1 MTNHGDSDI
10 HSKDRSEFNWLKR
23 FSAGAITG
31 TSSFIM
37 SSLCAHR
44 AIPQRKQLCMSD
56 TNEEQIPQ
64 SDAAAA
70 TTPASESAASEI
82 QEPPTSFGG
91 IFRKLGPGLIIAAS
105 IVGSGELIATT
116 KTGAQAGISLL
127 WLIVVGCVIKVFVQ
141 IELGRVAISQ
151 GETTLTSLNRI
162 PGPRLVVSWII
173 WYWLIM
179 MIVGFGQLGGIIGG
193 VGQAMA
199 LARPL
204 TGDYVEAIKYP
215 SETEL
220 KRYIAWD
227 DDSKNHGGAELA
239 MLSPE
244 QQNRV
249 TRAQA
254 VIASRLTKLDED
266 APGRADKTV
275 QLVRSLIE
283 KEKVA
288 KGKEVAGEEFNKNE
302 VLGAEKSAVNAA
314 LTPWTWDDKYWSVV
328 VAIMTIVLL
337 VRGKYGLIQNV
348 STFLVVGFTFITIGN
363 VMALQFKPEF
373 AMTAGE
379 IFSGLMPLLP
389 DAGVAPPGL
398 PYWELKQPLATALA
412 TFGIIGVGATELVAY
427 PYWCIE
433 KGYAKYTGPK
443 TNDEGWYRRAN
454 GWINVMRWDSFA
466 SMLIYTVATLA
477 FFFMGVAVMYQNG
490 LDPEGMRMVSTL
502 LEQYVPVFGEYAK
515 WLFLVGA
522 IAVLYSTYLV
532 ANAAWTRLYTDA
544 FKVYGLMS
552 RDNEKAHNQSILIL
566 AIVLPLIS
574 MGLWC
579 SGINPVKLVLLSGL
593 MQAIM
598 LPMLGFAALWF
609 RFTKTDEQIR
619 PGKVWDGFLILSCVG
634 LLIAGAW
641 GVYSKL

>member
-1 MTNHGDSDI
+1 
-10 HSKDRSEFNWLKR
+10 
-23 FSAGAITG
+23 
-31 TSSFIM
+31 
-37 SSLCAHR
+37 
-44 AIPQRKQLCMSD
+44 MSD
-56 TNEEQIPQ
+56 SNEDQVPQ
-64 SDAAAA
+64 NDGATP
-70 TTPASESAASEI
+70 TTPDTTSVNSDI

-151 GETTLTSLNRI
+151 GETTLTSLNRV

-215 SETEL
+215 SEAEL

-227 DDSKNHGGAELA
+227 DDQTNNRGDRLGELS
-239 MLSPE
+239 LE
-244 QQNRV
+244 QQKRV
-249 TRAQA
+249 TRAQD
-254 VIASRLTKLDED
+254 VIETRLAKLNQDS
-266 APGRADKTV
+266 PGRAEKTL
-275 QLVRSLIE
+275 QLVRNLIE
-283 KEKVA
+283 REKDAKAKED
-288 KGKEVAGEEFNKNE
+288 AGEEFNKNDI
-302 VLGAEKSAVNAA
+302 LGVEKAAVKKT
-314 LTPWTWDDKYWSVV
+314 LKPWTWDDKYWSVV
-328 VAIMTIVLL
+328 VAVMTIVLL

-363 VMALQFKPEF
+363 VLALQFKPEF
-373 AMTAGE
+373 AMSAGE
-379 IFSGLMPLLP
+379 IFAGLMPLLP
-389 DAGVAPPGL
+389 EAGVKPPDL

-433 KGYAKYTGPK
+433 KGYARYTGPK
-443 TNDEGWYRRAN
+443 TNDEAWYRRAN
-454 GWINVMRWDSFA
+454 GWINVMKWDAFA
-466 SMLIYTVATLA
+466 SMLIYTIATLA

-502 LEQYVPVFGEYAK
+502 LEQYVPVFGDYAK

-532 ANAAWTRLYTDA
+532 ANAAWTRVYTDA
-544 FKVYGLMS
+544 FKVFGLMS
-552 RDNEKAHNQSILIL
+552 RDNEKSHNQSILVL

-574 MGLWC
+574 MSLWC

-609 RFTKTDEQIR
+609 RFTKTEKPIR
-619 PGKVWDGFLILSCVG
+619 PGRAWDGCLIISCIG

>member
-1 MTNHGDSDI
+1 
-10 HSKDRSEFNWLKR
+10 
-23 FSAGAITG
+23 
-31 TSSFIM
+31 
-37 SSLCAHR
+37 
-44 AIPQRKQLCMSD
+44 MSD
-56 TNEEQIPQ
+56 SNEDQVPQ
-64 SDAAAA
+64 NDGATP
-70 TTPASESAASEI
+70 TTPDSTSVNSDI

-162 PGPRLVVSWII
+162 PGPRLGVSWII

-193 VGQAMA
+193 VGQALA

-204 TGDYVEAIKYP
+204 TGDYVEAIKFP
-215 SETEL
+215 SESDL

-227 DDSKNHGGAELA
+227 DEKKHHNNDFLA
-239 MLSPE
+239 TLSPD
-244 QQNRV
+244 QQRRV
-249 TRAQA
+249 TRAQE
-254 VIASRLTKLDED
+254 VIETRLTNLDD
-266 APGRADKTV
+266 GAPGRASETV
-275 QLVRSLIE
+275 QLVRALIE
-283 KEKVA
+283 KEREA
-288 KGKEVAGEEFNKNE
+288 KAKDGTDKDFDKGVFLK
-302 VLGAEKSAVNAA
+302 AEKSAVKAV
-314 LTPWTWDDKYWSVV
+314 LTPWTWDDKYWSIV
-328 VAIMTIVLL
+328 VAVMTIVLL

-363 VMALQFKPEF
+363 VVALQFKPEF

-379 IFSGLMPLLP
+379 IFAGLMPLLP
-389 DAGVAPPGL
+389 DAGVKPPGL

-579 SGINPVKLVLLSGL
+579 SGINPVQLVLLSGL

-609 RFTKTDEQIR
+609 RFTKTEKPIR
-619 PGKVWDGFLILSCVG
+619 PGRAWDGCLIISCIG

>member
-1 MTNHGDSDI
+1 
-10 HSKDRSEFNWLKR
+10 
-23 FSAGAITG
+23 
-31 TSSFIM
+31 
-37 SSLCAHR
+37 
-44 AIPQRKQLCMSD
+44 MSD
-56 TNEEQIPQ
+56 SNEDQVPQ
-64 SDAAAA
+64 NDGATP
-70 TTPASESAASEI
+70 TTPDSTSVNSDI

-151 GETTLTSLNRI
+151 GETTLTSLNRV

-215 SETEL
+215 SEAEL

-227 DDSKNHGGAELA
+227 DDQTNNRGDRLGELS
-239 MLSPE
+239 LE
-244 QQNRV
+244 QQKRV
-249 TRAQA
+249 TRAQD
-254 VIASRLTKLDED
+254 VIETRLAKLNQDS
-266 APGRADKTV
+266 PGRAEKTL
-275 QLVRSLIE
+275 QLVRNLIE
-283 KEKVA
+283 REKDAKAKED
-288 KGKEVAGEEFNKNE
+288 AGEEFNKNDI
-302 VLGAEKSAVNAA
+302 LGVEKAAVKKT
-314 LTPWTWDDKYWSVV
+314 LKPWTWDDKYWSVV
-328 VAIMTIVLL
+328 VAVMTIVLL

-363 VMALQFKPEF
+363 VLALQFKPEF
-373 AMTAGE
+373 AMSAGE
-379 IFSGLMPLLP
+379 IFAGLMQLLP
-389 DAGVAPPGL
+389 EAGVKPPDL

-433 KGYAKYTGPK
+433 KGYARYTGPK
-443 TNDEGWYRRAN
+443 TNDEAWYRRAN
-454 GWINVMRWDSFA
+454 GWINVMKWDAFA
-466 SMLIYTVATLA
+466 SMLIYTIATLA

-502 LEQYVPVFGEYAK
+502 LEQYVPVFGDYAK

-532 ANAAWTRLYTDA
+532 ANAAWTRVYTDA
-544 FKVYGLMS
+544 FKVFGLMS
-552 RDNEKAHNQSILIL
+552 RDNEKSHNQSILVL

-574 MGLWC
+574 MSLWC

-609 RFTKTDEQIR
+609 RFTKTEKPIR
-619 PGKVWDGFLILSCVG
+619 PGRAWDGCLIISCIG

>member
-1 MTNHGDSDI
+1 
-10 HSKDRSEFNWLKR
+10 
-23 FSAGAITG
+23 
-31 TSSFIM
+31 
-37 SSLCAHR
+37 
-44 AIPQRKQLCMSD
+44 MSD

-64 SDAAAA
+64 NDDA
-70 TTPASESAASEI
+70 TTTTAEATTESSDI

-162 PGPRLVVSWII
+162 PGPRLGVSWIV

-193 VGQAMA
+193 VGQALA

-204 TGDYVEAIKYP
+204 TGDYVEAIKFP
-215 SETEL
+215 SESDL

-227 DDSKNHGGAELA
+227 DEKKNHNNDFLA
-239 MLSPE
+239 TLSPD
-244 QQNRV
+244 QQKRV
-249 TRAQA
+249 TRAQE
-254 VIASRLTKLDED
+254 VIETRLTNLDD
-266 APGRADKTV
+266 GAPGRAAETV
-275 QLVRSLIE
+275 QLVRALIE
-283 KEKVA
+283 KEREAKVKEGTDEDFD
-288 KGKEVAGEEFNKNE
+288 KGAFLKT
-302 VLGAEKSAVNAA
+302 EKSAVKEV

-328 VAIMTIVLL
+328 VAVMTIVLL

-363 VMALQFKPEF
+363 VMSLQFKPEF

-515 WLFLVGA
+515 WLFLIGA

-609 RFTKTDEQIR
+609 RFTKTEEPIR
-619 PGKVWDGFLILSCVG
+619 PGKVWDGCLILSCVG

>member
-1 MTNHGDSDI
+1 
-10 HSKDRSEFNWLKR
+10 
-23 FSAGAITG
+23 
-31 TSSFIM
+31 
-37 SSLCAHR
+37 
-44 AIPQRKQLCMSD
+44 MSD
-56 TNEEQIPQ
+56 PNKEQTPQDDEASTNTVDSVNAPN
-64 SDAAAA
+64 
-70 TTPASESAASEI
+70 SEI

-91 IFRKLGPGLIIAAS
+91 ILRKLGPGLIIAAS

-204 TGDYVEAIKYP
+204 TGDYVEAIKFP

-220 KRYIAWD
+220 KRYIAWND
-227 DDSKNHGGAELA
+227 DKITDDGVELA
-239 MLSPE
+239 MLAE
-244 QQNRV
+244 DQQKRV
-249 TRAQA
+249 TRAQEA
-254 VIASRLTKLDED
+254 IESRLTKLDEGE
-266 APGRADKTV
+266 PGRAAGTV
-275 QLVRSLIE
+275 QLVRNLIA
-283 KEKVA
+283 KERIA
-288 KGKEVAGEEFNKNE
+288 RAKEVAGEEFDRIA
-302 VLGAEKSAVNAA
+302 LLDAEKSAVKAV
-314 LTPWTWDDKYWSVV
+314 LTPRTWDDKYWSVV
-328 VAIMTIVLL
+328 VAVLTIVLL

-363 VMALQFKPEF
+363 VIALQFKPEF
-373 AMTAGE
+373 AMSAGE
-379 IFSGLMPLLP
+379 IFAGLVPLLP
-389 DAGVAPPGL
+389 DAGIAPPGL
-398 PYWELKQPLATALA
+398 PYWEMKQPLATALA

-443 TNDEGWYRRAN
+443 TSDAAWYRRAN
-454 GWINVMRWDSFA
+454 GWIRVMKWDAFA

-532 ANAAWTRLYTDA
+532 ANAAWTRVYTDA
-544 FKVYGLMS
+544 FKVFGLMS
-552 RDNEKAHNQSILIL
+552 RSNERSHNRSILVL

-593 MQAIM
+593 MQSIM

-609 RFTKTDEQIR
+609 RFTKTEEAIR
-619 PGKVWDGFLILSCVG
+619 PGRAWDGCLIISCIG

-641 GVYSKL
+641 GVYSTL

>member
-1 MTNHGDSDI
+1 
-10 HSKDRSEFNWLKR
+10 
-23 FSAGAITG
+23 
-31 TSSFIM
+31 
-37 SSLCAHR
+37 
-44 AIPQRKQLCMSD
+44 MSD
-56 TNEEQIPQ
+56 SNEEQIPQ
-64 SDAAAA
+64 NDDAAPA
-70 TTPASESAASEI
+70 TPDGASASSEI

-179 MIVGFGQLGGIIGG
+179 MLVGFGQLGGIIGG

-215 SETEL
+215 SEAEL

-227 DDSKNHGGAELA
+227 DETKNHGNARLEE
-239 MLSPE
+239 LSPE
-244 QQNRV
+244 QQKRV
-249 TRAQA
+249 TRAQE
-254 VIASRLTKLDED
+254 VIESRLEKLDED
-266 APGRADKTV
+266 VPGRADKTV
-275 QLVRSLIE
+275 QLVRRLIE

-288 KGKEVAGEEFNKNE
+288 RAKEDAGEEFNKDD
-302 VLGAEKSAVNAA
+302 VLGVEKAAVKAA

-373 AMTAGE
+373 AMSAGE
-379 IFSGLMPLLP
+379 IFAGLIPLLP
-389 DAGVAPPGL
+389 ETGVAPPGL
-398 PYWELKQPLATALA
+398 PYWEMKQPLATALA

-443 TNDEGWYRRAN
+443 TNDEAWYRRAN
-454 GWINVMRWDSFA
+454 GWIHVMKWDAFA
-466 SMLIYTVATLA
+466 SMLIYTIATLA

-532 ANAAWTRLYTDA
+532 ANAAWTRVYTDA

-552 RDNEKAHNQSILIL
+552 RDNEKAHNQSIRIL

-574 MGLWC
+574 MSLWC

-609 RFTKTDEQIR
+609 RFTKTEEPIR
-619 PGKVWDGFLILSCVG
+619 PGRVWDGCLILSCVG

>member
-1 MTNHGDSDI
+1 MT
-10 HSKDRSEFNWLKR
+10 
-23 FSAGAITG
+23 
-31 TSSFIM
+31 
-37 SSLCAHR
+37 
-44 AIPQRKQLCMSD
+44 D

-64 SDAAAA
+64 NDDAA
-70 TTPASESAASEI
+70 TTPAEATTGNSDI

-162 PGPRLVVSWII
+162 PGPRLGVSWII

-193 VGQAMA
+193 VGQALA

-204 TGDYVEAIKYP
+204 TGDYVEAIKFP
-215 SETEL
+215 SESDL

-227 DDSKNHGGAELA
+227 DEKENHNNDFLA
-239 MLSPE
+239 TLSPD
-244 QQNRV
+244 QQKRV
-249 TRAQA
+249 TRAQE
-254 VIASRLTKLDED
+254 VIETRLTNLDD
-266 APGRADKTV
+266 GSPGRAAETV
-275 QLVRSLIE
+275 QLVRALIE
-283 KEKVA
+283 KEREA
-288 KGKEVAGEEFNKNE
+288 KAKEGTDEEFDKGE
-302 VLGAEKSAVNAA
+302 FLRTEKSAVIAV
-314 LTPWTWDDKYWSVV
+314 LTPWTRDDKYWSVV
-328 VAIMTIVLL
+328 VAVMTIVLL

-443 TNDEGWYRRAN
+443 TDDEGWYRRAN

-609 RFTKTDEQIR
+609 RFTKTDEPIR
-619 PGKVWDGFLILSCVG
+619 PGKVWDGCLILSCVG

>member
-1 MTNHGDSDI
+1 MSDSNEDP
-10 HSKDRSEFNWLKR
+10 
-23 FSAGAITG
+23 
-31 TSSFIM
+31 
-37 SSLCAHR
+37 
-44 AIPQRKQLCMSD
+44 IPQDDAETTVNNGSD
-56 TNEEQIPQ
+56 
-64 SDAAAA
+64 
-70 TTPASESAASEI
+70 SEVSSEI
-82 QEPPTSFGG
+82 LEPPTSFGG

-127 WLIVVGCVIKVFVQ
+127 WLVIVGCIIKVFVQ
-141 IELGRVAISQ
+141 VELGRVAISQ

-162 PGPRLVVSWII
+162 PGPRLRVSWIV

-179 MIVGFGQLGGIIGG
+179 MIIGFGQLGGIIGG
-193 VGQAMA
+193 VGQALA

-215 SETEL
+215 SEAEL
-220 KRYIAWD
+220 KRYIAWED
-227 DDSKNHGGAELA
+227 DRTNDEGVELA
-239 MLSPE
+239 MLSE
-244 QQNRV
+244 QQQKRV
-249 TRAQA
+249 IRAQE
-254 VIASRLTKLDED
+254 VIADRLKKLD
-266 APGRADKTV
+266 AGNPGRADKTLT
-275 QLVRSLIE
+275 LVRDLIE
-283 KEKVA
+283 KEREA
-288 KGKEVAGEEFNKNE
+288 KSKEDAGE
-302 VLGAEKSAVNAA
+302 VSDLATVIAAEKSAVKAT

-328 VAIMTIVLL
+328 VAVLTIVLL

-348 STFLVVGFTFITIGN
+348 STFLVVAFTFITIGN

-373 AMTAGE
+373 AMSAGE
-379 IFSGLMPLLP
+379 IFAGLMPLLP
-389 DAGVAPPGL
+389 DTGVAPPGL

-454 GWINVMRWDSFA
+454 GWIHVMKWDAFA
-466 SMLIYTVATLA
+466 SMVIYTIATLA

-532 ANAAWTRLYTDA
+532 ANAAWTRVYTDA
-544 FKVYGLMS
+544 FKVFGLMS
-552 RDNEKAHNQSILIL
+552 RDNERSHNQSILAL

-609 RFTKTDEQIR
+609 RFTKTDEPIR
-619 PGKVWDGFLILSCVG
+619 PGRLWDGCLILSCIG

>member
-1 MTNHGDSDI
+1 
-10 HSKDRSEFNWLKR
+10 
-23 FSAGAITG
+23 
-31 TSSFIM
+31 
-37 SSLCAHR
+37 
-44 AIPQRKQLCMSD
+44 
-56 TNEEQIPQ
+56 
-64 SDAAAA
+64 AA
-70 TTPASESAASEI
+70 E
-82 QEPPTSFGG
+82 
-91 IFRKLGPGLIIAAS
+91 
-105 IVGSGELIATT
+105 
-116 KTGAQAGISLL
+116 
-127 WLIVVGCVIKVFVQ
+127 
-141 IELGRVAISQ
+141 
-151 GETTLTSLNRI
+151 
-162 PGPRLVVSWII
+162 
-173 WYWLIM
+173 
-179 MIVGFGQLGGIIGG
+179 
-193 VGQAMA
+193 
-199 LARPL
+199 
-204 TGDYVEAIKYP
+204 
-215 SETEL
+215 
-220 KRYIAWD
+220 
-227 DDSKNHGGAELA
+227 
-239 MLSPE
+239 
-244 QQNRV
+244 
-249 TRAQA
+249 
-254 VIASRLTKLDED
+254 
-266 APGRADKTV
+266 TV
-275 QLVRSLIE
+275 QLVRALIE
-283 KEKVA
+283 KEREA
-288 KGKEVAGEEFNKNE
+288 KAKEGTDEEFDKGE
-302 VLGAEKSAVNAA
+302 FLRTEKSAVKAV

-328 VAIMTIVLL
+328 VAVMTIVLL

-443 TNDEGWYRRAN
+443 TDDEGWYRRAN

-609 RFTKTDEQIR
+609 RFTKTDEPIR
-619 PGKVWDGFLILSCVG
+619 PGKVWDGCLILSCVG

-641 GVYSKL
+641 GVYGKL

>member
-1 MTNHGDSDI
+1 
-10 HSKDRSEFNWLKR
+10 
-23 FSAGAITG
+23 
-31 TSSFIM
+31 
-37 SSLCAHR
+37 
-44 AIPQRKQLCMSD
+44 MSD

-64 SDAAAA
+64 DDGAAPTTAGTTTAETRTENSD
-70 TTPASESAASEI
+70 I

-127 WLIVVGCVIKVFVQ
+127 WLVIVGCVIKVFVQ
-141 IELGRVAISQ
+141 VELGRVAISQ

-162 PGPRLVVSWII
+162 PGPRLGVSWII

-179 MIVGFGQLGGIIGG
+179 MLVGFGQLGGIIGG
-193 VGQAMA
+193 VGQALA

-204 TGDYVEAIKYP
+204 TGDYVEAIRYP
-215 SETEL
+215 SESEL

-227 DDSKNHGGAELA
+227 DEKQNHDNGFLA
-239 MLSPE
+239 TLPPE

-249 TRAQA
+249 TRAQE
-254 VIASRLTKLDED
+254 VIESRLSKLDEGS
-266 APGRADKTV
+266 PGRAAETV
-275 QLVRSLIE
+275 QLVRALIE
-283 KEKVA
+283 KEREAKAREDAGEKFDKVA
-288 KGKEVAGEEFNKNE
+288 LLK
-302 VLGAEKSAVNAA
+302 AEKSAVKAV
-314 LTPWTWDDKYWSVV
+314 LTPQTWDDKYWSVV
-328 VAIMTIVLL
+328 VAVMKIVLL
-337 VRGKYGLIQNV
+337 VRGRYGLIQNV

-363 VMALQFKPEF
+363 VVALQFKPEF
-373 AMTAGE
+373 AMSAGE
-379 IFSGLMPLLP
+379 IFAGLIPLLP
-389 DAGVAPPGL
+389 DVGVEPPGL

-443 TNDEGWYRRAN
+443 TNDAGWYRRAN
-454 GWINVMRWDSFA
+454 GWINVMKWDAFA
-466 SMLIYTVATLA
+466 SMLIYTIATLA

-532 ANAAWTRLYTDA
+532 ANAAWTRVYTDA

-593 MQAIM
+593 MQAII

-609 RFTKTDEQIR
+609 R
-619 PGKVWDGFLILSCVG
+619 
-634 LLIAGAW
+634 
-641 GVYSKL
+641 

>member
-1 MTNHGDSDI
+1 
-10 HSKDRSEFNWLKR
+10 
-23 FSAGAITG
+23 
-31 TSSFIM
+31 
-37 SSLCAHR
+37 
-44 AIPQRKQLCMSD
+44 MSD

-64 SDAAAA
+64 NDDAT
-70 TTPASESAASEI
+70 TTPAEATTENSDI

-193 VGQAMA
+193 VGQALA

-204 TGDYVEAIKYP
+204 TGDYVEAIKFP
-215 SETEL
+215 SESDL

-227 DDSKNHGGAELA
+227 DEQKNHDGLF
-239 MLSPE
+239 LSTLKE
-244 QQNRV
+244 EHQKRV
-249 TRAQA
+249 VRAQE
-254 VIASRLTKLDED
+254 VIQTRLDKLDKSKAGLADETLSLVRNLIDKEREAKAKED
-266 APGRADKTV
+266 AGEDFDKDA
-275 QLVRSLIE
+275 LLKS
-283 KEKVA
+283 
-288 KGKEVAGEEFNKNE
+288 
-302 VLGAEKSAVNAA
+302 EKSAVKAV

-328 VAIMTIVLL
+328 VAVMTIVLL
-337 VRGKYGLIQNV
+337 IRGKYGLIQNV
-348 STFLVVGFTFITIGN
+348 STLLVVGFTFITIGN

-398 PYWELKQPLATALA
+398 PYWELKPALATALA

-443 TNDEGWYRRAN
+443 TDDEGWYRRAN

-609 RFTKTDEQIR
+609 RFTKTDEPIR
-619 PGKVWDGFLILSCVG
+619 PGRVWDGCLILSCIG
-634 LLIAGAW
+634 LLIAGVW
-641 GVYSKL
+641 GVYSRL

>member
-1 MTNHGDSDI
+1 
-10 HSKDRSEFNWLKR
+10 
-23 FSAGAITG
+23 
-31 TSSFIM
+31 
-37 SSLCAHR
+37 
-44 AIPQRKQLCMSD
+44 MSD
-56 TNEEQIPQ
+56 SNEDQVPQ
-64 SDAAAA
+64 NDGATP
-70 TTPASESAASEI
+70 TTPDSTSVNSDI

-151 GETTLTSLNRI
+151 GETTLTSLNRV

-215 SETEL
+215 SEAEL

-227 DDSKNHGGAELA
+227 DDQTNNRGDRLGE
-239 MLSPE
+239 LSPE
-244 QQNRV
+244 QQKRV
-249 TRAQA
+249 TRAQD
-254 VIASRLTKLDED
+254 VIETRLAKLNQDS
-266 APGRADKTV
+266 PGRAEKTL
-275 QLVRSLIE
+275 QLVRNLIE
-283 KEKVA
+283 REKDAKAKED
-288 KGKEVAGEEFNKNE
+288 AGEEFNKNDI
-302 VLGAEKSAVNAA
+302 LGVEKAAVKKT
-314 LTPWTWDDKYWSVV
+314 LKPWTWDDKYWSVV
-328 VAIMTIVLL
+328 VAVMTIVLL

-363 VMALQFKPEF
+363 VLALQFKPEF
-373 AMTAGE
+373 AMSAGE
-379 IFSGLMPLLP
+379 IFAGLMPLLP
-389 DAGVAPPGL
+389 EAGVKPPDL

-433 KGYAKYTGPK
+433 KGYARYTGPK
-443 TNDEGWYRRAN
+443 TNDEAWYRRAN
-454 GWINVMRWDSFA
+454 GWINVMKWDAFA
-466 SMLIYTVATLA
+466 SMLIYTIATLA

-502 LEQYVPVFGEYAK
+502 LEQYVPVFGDYAK

-532 ANAAWTRLYTDA
+532 ANAAWTRVYTDA
-544 FKVYGLMS
+544 FKVFGLMS
-552 RDNEKAHNQSILIL
+552 RDNEKSHNQSILVL

-574 MGLWC
+574 MSLWC

-609 RFTKTDEQIR
+609 RFTKTEKPIR
-619 PGKVWDGFLILSCVG
+619 PGRAWDGCLIISCIG

>member
-1 MTNHGDSDI
+1 MT
-10 HSKDRSEFNWLKR
+10 
-23 FSAGAITG
+23 
-31 TSSFIM
+31 
-37 SSLCAHR
+37 
-44 AIPQRKQLCMSD
+44 D

-64 SDAAAA
+64 NDDAA
-70 TTPASESAASEI
+70 TTPAEATTGNSDI

-162 PGPRLVVSWII
+162 PGPRLGVSWII

-193 VGQAMA
+193 VGQALA

-204 TGDYVEAIKYP
+204 TGDYVEAIKFP
-215 SETEL
+215 SESDL

-227 DDSKNHGGAELA
+227 DEKENHNNDFLA
-239 MLSPE
+239 TLSPD
-244 QQNRV
+244 QQKRV
-249 TRAQA
+249 TRAQE
-254 VIASRLTKLDED
+254 VIETRLTNLDD
-266 APGRADKTV
+266 GSPGRAAETV
-275 QLVRSLIE
+275 QLVRALIE
-283 KEKVA
+283 KEREA
-288 KGKEVAGEEFNKNE
+288 KAKEGTDEEFDKGE
-302 VLGAEKSAVNAA
+302 FLRTEKSAVKAV

-328 VAIMTIVLL
+328 VAVMTIVLL

-443 TNDEGWYRRAN
+443 TDDEGWYRRAN

-609 RFTKTDEQIR
+609 RFTKTDEPIR
-619 PGKVWDGFLILSCVG
+619 PGKVWDGCLILSCVG
-634 LLIAGAW
+634 LLIAGSW

>member
-1 MTNHGDSDI
+1 
-10 HSKDRSEFNWLKR
+10 
-23 FSAGAITG
+23 
-31 TSSFIM
+31 
-37 SSLCAHR
+37 
-44 AIPQRKQLCMSD
+44 MSD
-56 TNEEQIPQ
+56 TNEEQTPQ
-64 SDAAAA
+64 DDDAAVESPNTE
-70 TTPASESAASEI
+70 TTNSDI

-162 PGPRLVVSWII
+162 PGPRLGVSWII

-193 VGQAMA
+193 VGQALA

-215 SETEL
+215 SETDL

-227 DDSKNHGGAELA
+227 DEEKNHNNDFHATLA
-239 MLSPE
+239 PD
-244 QQNRV
+244 QQKRV
-249 TRAQA
+249 TRAQE
-254 VIASRLTKLDED
+254 VIKTRLTNLDD
-266 APGRADKTV
+266 GSPGRAAETV
-275 QLVRSLIE
+275 QLVRALID
-283 KEKVA
+283 KEREA
-288 KGKEVAGEEFNKNE
+288 KAKEDAGDDFDKGAF
-302 VLGAEKSAVNAA
+302 LKAEKSAVKDV
-314 LTPWTWDDKYWSVV
+314 LTPWTWDDKYWSIA

-379 IFSGLMPLLP
+379 IFAGLMPLLP
-389 DAGVAPPGL
+389 EAGVAPPGL

-443 TNDEGWYRRAN
+443 TNDEAWYRRAN

-466 SMLIYTVATLA
+466 SMLIYTIATLA

-552 RDNEKAHNQSILIL
+552 RDNEKAHNQSILVL

-609 RFTKTDEQIR
+609 RFTKTDEPIR

>member
-1 MTNHGDSDI
+1 
-10 HSKDRSEFNWLKR
+10 
-23 FSAGAITG
+23 
-31 TSSFIM
+31 
-37 SSLCAHR
+37 
-44 AIPQRKQLCMSD
+44 MSD
-56 TNEEQIPQ
+56 PNEEQIPQ
-64 SDAAAA
+64 NDDVATPTAETTTENSD
-70 TTPASESAASEI
+70 I

-162 PGPRLVVSWII
+162 PGPRLGVSWIV

-193 VGQAMA
+193 VGQALA

-204 TGDYVEAIKYP
+204 TGDYVEAIKFP
-215 SETEL
+215 SESDL

-227 DDSKNHGGAELA
+227 DEKKNHNNDFHAT
-239 MLSPE
+239 LSPD
-244 QQNRV
+244 QQKRV
-249 TRAQA
+249 TRAQE
-254 VIASRLTKLDED
+254 VIETRLAKLDD
-266 APGRADKTV
+266 GSPGRAAETV
-275 QLVRSLIE
+275 QLVRNLIE
-283 KEKVA
+283 KEREAKV
-288 KGKEVAGEEFNKNE
+288 KEDAGEDFDKGAF
-302 VLGAEKSAVNAA
+302 LKAEKSAVKDV
-314 LTPWTWDDKYWSVV
+314 LTPWTWDDKYWSIA
-328 VAIMTIVLL
+328 VAVMTIVLL

-373 AMTAGE
+373 AMSAGE
-379 IFSGLMPLLP
+379 IFAGLMPLLP
-389 DAGVAPPGL
+389 EAGVAPPGL

-443 TNDEGWYRRAN
+443 TNDESWYRRAN

-609 RFTKTDEQIR
+609 RYTKTDEPIR
-619 PGKVWDGFLILSCVG
+619 PGKVWDGFLILSCIG

>member
-1 MTNHGDSDI
+1 
-10 HSKDRSEFNWLKR
+10 
-23 FSAGAITG
+23 
-31 TSSFIM
+31 
-37 SSLCAHR
+37 
-44 AIPQRKQLCMSD
+44 MSD

-64 SDAAAA
+64 NDDAT
-70 TTPASESAASEI
+70 TTPAEATTENSDI

-193 VGQAMA
+193 VGQALA

-204 TGDYVEAIKYP
+204 TGDYVEAIKFP
-215 SETEL
+215 SESDL

-227 DDSKNHGGAELA
+227 DEQKNHDGLF
-239 MLSPE
+239 LSTLKE
-244 QQNRV
+244 EHQKRV
-249 TRAQA
+249 VRAQE
-254 VIASRLTKLDED
+254 VIQTRLDKLDKSKAGLADETLSLVRNLIDKEREAKAKED
-266 APGRADKTV
+266 AGEDFDKDA
-275 QLVRSLIE
+275 LLKS
-283 KEKVA
+283 
-288 KGKEVAGEEFNKNE
+288 
-302 VLGAEKSAVNAA
+302 EKSAVKAV

-328 VAIMTIVLL
+328 VAVMTIVLL
-337 VRGKYGLIQNV
+337 IRGKYGLIQNV
-348 STFLVVGFTFITIGN
+348 STLLVVGFTFITIGN

-398 PYWELKQPLATALA
+398 PYWELKPALATALA

-443 TNDEGWYRRAN
+443 TDDEGWYRRAN

-552 RDNEKAHNQSILIL
+552 RGNEKAHNQSILIL

-609 RFTKTDEQIR
+609 RFTKTDEPIR
-619 PGKVWDGFLILSCVG
+619 PGKVWDGCLILSCVG

>member
-1 MTNHGDSDI
+1 
-10 HSKDRSEFNWLKR
+10 
-23 FSAGAITG
+23 
-31 TSSFIM
+31 
-37 SSLCAHR
+37 
-44 AIPQRKQLCMSD
+44 MSD
-56 TNEEQIPQ
+56 TNEDQIPQ
-64 SDAAAA
+64 NDDAAPE
-70 TTPASESAASEI
+70 TPDGASASSEI

-127 WLIVVGCVIKVFVQ
+127 WLIVIGCVIKVFVQ

-151 GETTLTSLNRI
+151 GETTLTSLNRV

-215 SETEL
+215 SESEL

-227 DDSKNHGGAELA
+227 DEKKNHNNDFLA
-239 MLSPE
+239 TLSTD
-244 QQNRV
+244 QQKRV
-249 TRAQA
+249 TRAQE
-254 VIASRLTKLDED
+254 VIETRLTKLDEGV
-266 APGRADKTV
+266 PGRAEKTV

-288 KGKEVAGEEFNKNE
+288 KAKEDAGDEFNKDD
-302 VLGAEKSAVNAA
+302 VLGVEKAEVKAT

-328 VAIMTIVLL
+328 VAIMTIFLL

-373 AMTAGE
+373 AMSAGE
-379 IFSGLMPLLP
+379 IFAGLIPMLP
-389 DAGVAPPGL
+389 AAGVAPPGL
-398 PYWELKQPLATALA
+398 PYWEMKQPLATALA

-443 TNDEGWYRRAN
+443 TNDEAWYRRAN
-454 GWINVMRWDSFA
+454 GWIRVMKWDAFV
-466 SMLIYTVATLA
+466 SMLIYTIATLA

-532 ANAAWTRLYTDA
+532 ANAAWTRVYTDA
-544 FKVYGLMS
+544 FKVFGLMS
-552 RDNEKAHNQSILIL
+552 RDNEKAHNQSILVL

-574 MGLWC
+574 MSLWC

-609 RFTKTDEQIR
+609 RFTKTDEPIR
-619 PGKVWDGFLILSCVG
+619 PGRVWDGCLILSCVG
-634 LLIAGAW
+634 LLIAGVW
-641 GVYSKL
+641 GVYSRL

>member
-1 MTNHGDSDI
+1 
-10 HSKDRSEFNWLKR
+10 
-23 FSAGAITG
+23 
-31 TSSFIM
+31 
-37 SSLCAHR
+37 
-44 AIPQRKQLCMSD
+44 MSD

-64 SDAAAA
+64 NDDAAITRAAA
-70 TTPASESAASEI
+70 TTENSDI
-82 QEPPTSFGG
+82 QEPPKSFGG

-162 PGPRLVVSWII
+162 PGPRLGVSWIV

-193 VGQAMA
+193 VGQALA

-204 TGDYVEAIKYP
+204 TGDYVEAIKFP
-215 SETEL
+215 SESDL

-227 DDSKNHGGAELA
+227 DEKKNHNNDFLA
-239 MLSPE
+239 TLSPD
-244 QQNRV
+244 QQKRV
-249 TRAQA
+249 TRAQE
-254 VIASRLTKLDED
+254 VIETRLTNLDD
-266 APGRADKTV
+266 GAPGRAAETV
-275 QLVRSLIE
+275 QLVRALIE
-283 KEKVA
+283 KEREAKVKEGTDEDFD
-288 KGKEVAGEEFNKNE
+288 KGAFLKT
-302 VLGAEKSAVNAA
+302 EKSAVKEV

-328 VAIMTIVLL
+328 VAVMTIVLL

-363 VMALQFKPEF
+363 VMSLQFKPEF

-515 WLFLVGA
+515 WLFLIGA

-609 RFTKTDEQIR
+609 RFTKTEEPIR
-619 PGKVWDGFLILSCVG
+619 PGKVWDGCLILSCVG

>member
-1 MTNHGDSDI
+1 MWPT
-10 HSKDRSEFNWLKR
+10 RR
-23 FSAGAITG
+23 FGAALSIDLVEAVFSRDYNRRFLINVFCVLTPSQ
-31 TSSFIM
+31 TERKH
-37 SSLCAHR
+37 HR
-44 AIPQRKQLCMSD
+44 MSD
-56 TNEEQIPQ
+56 TNDDQTPQ
-64 SDAAAA
+64 NDEA
-70 TTPASESAASEI
+70 TDQTSATPPSTDI
-82 QEPPTSFGG
+82 QKPPTSFGG

-127 WLIVVGCVIKVFVQ
+127 WLVIVGCVIKVFVQ
-141 IELGRVAISQ
+141 VELGRVAISQ

-162 PGPRLVVSWII
+162 PGPRLGVSWII

-179 MIVGFGQLGGIIGG
+179 MMVGFGQLGGIIGG

-215 SETEL
+215 SEAEL

-227 DDSKNHGGAELA
+227 DDKTTNRGDRLGE
-239 MLSPE
+239 LSPA

-249 TRAQA
+249 TRAQE
-254 VIASRLTKLDED
+254 VIESRLAKLDED
-266 APGRADKTV
+266 SPGRAAETL
-275 QLVRSLIE
+275 QLVRDLIE
-283 KEKVA
+283 KEREA
-288 KGKEVAGEEFNKNE
+288 KAKEDAGETFDKDA
-302 VLGAEKSAVNAA
+302 LLKTEKSAVKAA
-314 LTPWTWDDKYWSVV
+314 LTPWTWDDKYWSVA
-328 VAIMTIVLL
+328 VAITTIVLL
-337 VRGKYGLIQNV
+337 VRGRYGLIQNV

-363 VMALQFKPEF
+363 VVALQFKPEF
-373 AMTAGE
+373 AMSAGE
-379 IFSGLMPLLP
+379 IFAGLMPLLP
-389 DAGVAPPGL
+389 ESGVAPPGL

-443 TNDEGWYRRAN
+443 TNDEAWYKRAN
-454 GWINVMRWDSFA
+454 GWIHVMKWDAFA

-502 LEQYVPVFGEYAK
+502 LEQYVPVFGEHAK
-515 WLFLVGA
+515 WLFLIGA

-532 ANAAWTRLYTDA
+532 ANAAWTRVYTDA

-552 RDNEKAHNQSILIL
+552 RDNKKAHDQSILIL

-574 MGLWC
+574 MSLWC

-609 RFTKTDEQIR
+609 RYTKTDEPIR
-619 PGKVWDGFLILSCVG
+619 PGKVWDGCLILSCIG

>member
-1 MTNHGDSDI
+1 MSENNEDQAPQNDDVSAESPQATSASSD
-10 HSKDRSEFNWLKR
+10 
-23 FSAGAITG
+23 
-31 TSSFIM
+31 
-37 SSLCAHR
+37 
-44 AIPQRKQLCMSD
+44 
-56 TNEEQIPQ
+56 
-64 SDAAAA
+64 
-70 TTPASESAASEI
+70 I
-82 QEPPTSFGG
+82 QEPPDSFGG

-127 WLIVVGCVIKVFVQ
+127 WLVIVGCVIKVFVQ
-141 IELGRVAISQ
+141 VELGRVAISQ

-162 PGPRLVVSWII
+162 PGPRLRVSWII

-204 TGDYVEAIKYP
+204 TGDYAEAILYP
-215 SETEL
+215 SEAEL
-220 KRYIAWD
+220 KRYVAWED
-227 DDSKNHGGAELA
+227 DRVNDDGIELA
-239 MLSPE
+239 MLDDAH
-244 QQNRV
+244 QKRV
-249 TRAQA
+249 VRAQK
-254 VIASRLTKLDED
+254 VIENRIENLNEAKVGLGDQ
-266 APGRADKTV
+266 TV
-275 QLVRSLIE
+275 SLIRTLIE
-283 KEKVA
+283 KEREA
-288 KGKEVAGEEFNKNE
+288 KAREEAGDSFDRNEFLK
-302 VLGAEKSAVNAA
+302 AEKGAVSAV
-314 LTPWTWDDKYWSVV
+314 LTPWTWDDKYWSVA
-328 VAIMTIVLL
+328 VALMTIVLL
-337 VRGKYGLIQNV
+337 VRGRYGLIQNV
-348 STFLVVGFTFITIGN
+348 STCLVVGFTFITIGN
-363 VMALQFKPEF
+363 VVALQFKPEF
-373 AMTAGE
+373 AMSAGE
-379 IFSGLMPLLP
+379 IFAGLVPLLP
-389 DAGVAPPGL
+389 DTGIAPPGL

-433 KGYAKYTGPK
+433 KGYARYTGPK
-443 TNDEGWYRRAN
+443 TEDEAWYRRAK
-454 GWINVMRWDSFA
+454 GWIHVMKWDAFA
-466 SMLIYTVATLA
+466 SMVIYTIATLA

-532 ANAAWTRLYTDA
+532 ANAAWTRVYTDA
-544 FKVYGLMS
+544 FKVFGLMS
-552 RDNEKAHNQSILIL
+552 RNNDQSHNRSILIL

-574 MGLWC
+574 MSLWC

-609 RFTKTDEQIR
+609 RFTKTDESIR
-619 PGKVWDGFLILSCVG
+619 PGRIWDGCLILSCVG

>member
-1 MTNHGDSDI
+1 M
-10 HSKDRSEFNWLKR
+10 
-23 FSAGAITG
+23 
-31 TSSFIM
+31 
-37 SSLCAHR
+37 
-44 AIPQRKQLCMSD
+44 PD
-56 TNEEQIPQ
+56 TNEEQPQ
-64 SDAAAA
+64 QIDDPDANSTEAVSTSSD
-70 TTPASESAASEI
+70 I

-151 GETTLTSLNRI
+151 GETTLTSLNRV

-215 SETEL
+215 SEAEL

-227 DDSKNHGGAELA
+227 DDQLNNRSDRLGELS
-239 MLSPE
+239 LE
-244 QQNRV
+244 QQKRV
-249 TRAQA
+249 TRAQD
-254 VIASRLTKLDED
+254 VIETRLAKLNQDS
-266 APGRADKTV
+266 PGRAQETV
-275 QLVRSLIE
+275 QLVRNLIE
-283 KEKVA
+283 KEKIA
-288 KGKEVAGEEFNKNE
+288 KAKEEAGEEFNNDE
-302 VLGAEKSAVNAA
+302 ILGDEKAAVKKT
-314 LTPWTWDDKYWSVV
+314 LKPWTWDDKYWSVAI
-328 VAIMTIVLL
+328 AIMTIVLL

-373 AMTAGE
+373 AMSASE
-379 IFSGLMPLLP
+379 IFAGLMPLLP
-389 DAGVAPPGL
+389 ESGVAPPGL

-443 TNDEGWYRRAN
+443 TNDEAWYRRAN
-454 GWINVMRWDSFA
+454 GWIHVMKWDAFA
-466 SMLIYTVATLA
+466 SMLIYTIATLA

-532 ANAAWTRLYTDA
+532 ANAAWTRVYTDA
-544 FKVYGLMS
+544 FKVFGLMS
-552 RDNEKAHNQSILIL
+552 RDNEKSHNQSILVL

-574 MGLWC
+574 MSLWC

-609 RFTKTDEQIR
+609 RYTKTDEPIR
-619 PGKVWDGFLILSCVG
+619 PGKVWDGCLILSCIG

>member
-1 MTNHGDSDI
+1 
-10 HSKDRSEFNWLKR
+10 
-23 FSAGAITG
+23 
-31 TSSFIM
+31 M
-37 SSLCAHR
+37 SV
-44 AIPQRKQLCMSD
+44 
-56 TNEEQIPQ
+56 TNEEPTPQ
-64 SDAAAA
+64 DDNAKTTIAEMNPRNSD
-70 TTPASESAASEI
+70 I

-127 WLIVVGCVIKVFVQ
+127 WLVIVGCVIKVFVQ
-141 IELGRVAISQ
+141 VELGRVAISQ

-162 PGPRLVVSWII
+162 PGPRLGVSWII

-179 MIVGFGQLGGIIGG
+179 MLVGFGQLGGIIGG

-204 TGDYVEAIKYP
+204 TGDYVEAILYP

-227 DDSKNHGGAELA
+227 DEKQNRDNDFLA
-239 MLSPE
+239 TLHPE

-249 TRAQA
+249 TRAQE
-254 VIASRLTKLDED
+254 VIESRLTKLDEGS
-266 APGRADKTV
+266 PGRAEQTV
-275 QLVRSLIE
+275 QLVRALIE
-283 KEKVA
+283 KEREA
-288 KGKEVAGEEFNKNE
+288 KAREVAGEDFAAFLK
-302 VLGAEKSAVNAA
+302 AEKSAVKAV
-314 LTPWTWDDKYWSVV
+314 LTPQTLDDKYWSVV
-328 VAIMTIVLL
+328 VAVMTIVLL
-337 VRGKYGLIQNV
+337 VRGRYGLIQNV

-363 VMALQFKPEF
+363 VVSLQFKPEF
-373 AMTAGE
+373 AMSASE
-379 IFSGLMPLLP
+379 IFAGLIPLLP
-389 DAGVAPPGL
+389 DVGVAPPGL
-398 PYWELKQPLATALA
+398 PYWEMKQPLATALA

-454 GWINVMRWDSFA
+454 GWINVMKWDAFA
-466 SMLIYTVATLA
+466 SMLIYTIATLA

-532 ANAAWTRLYTDA
+532 ANAAWTRVYTDA

-574 MGLWC
+574 MSLWC

-609 RFTKTDEQIR
+609 RYAKTEESIR
-619 PGKVWDGFLILSCVG
+619 PGKVWDGCLILSCIG

-641 GVYSKL
+641 GVYSTL